1 MDRVGMLRD
10 VETSLVERGEHAARK
25 LQMRYAGGLVKHLG
39 LQMYAGAVPAIAELV
54 ANAWDADAPNVW
66 IDIPFGDAFDS
77 ESVIRV
83 RDDGSGMSFDEAND
97 LYLVVG
103 RDRRGGGTTYTPGG
117 RPVMGRKG
125 LGKLAGFGAAHVV
138 EVWTVKGGRLTAF
151 RMDYERIVGGPATP
165 IVMDH
170 PYEPEILHDRAVQRD
185 DPVQKGTVVLLKRL
199 QLKKAVN
206 ADQFRTAMSRRFA
219 VLSDTFRVHVNGDAL
234 TKEQMQFQFRFPEG
248 GGLGTDEVTGAGAI
262 RWWVGFTEKP
272 IPDDEARGIS
282 VLARGKLVQAP
293 FYFDLSGG
301 AHGQHGMQ
309 YMTGEVQADFLD
321 DAVDLIATNRAAVLW
336 EDPRARPLLEWG
348 QQKIRELLGEWATRR
363 QQAHERH
370 IRDTTTY
377 FARLER
383 FPEREQVELRAAIT
397 KLAAIETIDD
407 QRLDEL
413 VGYLFKAYENETF
426 MQLIRAISATDD
438 SAQEE
443 LLRLFQEWDV
453 LEAISVAQ
461 TVRGRIEVVR
471 KFRGMIAAKAPEKPD
486 MQDFVRP
493 RPWLLNPQWDVLAHE
508 RSLDKVLVAHFGVPG
523 DPDYDGKDG
532 SKRLDFFC
540 VADTSLAVVVE
551 LKRPGDLIGHDELR
565 QLSGYV
571 DYLRGREQ
579 ESNDP
584 GHSHREIKGC
594 LVYGRLKVEAEGE
607 KHRLREDGISVVTWD
622 KLLEDAERL
631 HRDYLEIVKA
641 RAPEDDPRIQELSV
655 GGSDVEADSDGEPAD
670 PTGAG

>member
-1 MDRVGMLRD
+1 VGES
-10 VETSLVERGEHAARK
+10 VVERVEPGARK

-54 ANAWDADAPNVW
+54 ANSWDADAPNVW
-66 IDIPFGDAFDS
+66 IDIPFGDAFDT

-83 RDDGSGMSFDEAND
+83 RDDGTGMTFLEANN

-103 RDRRGGGTTYTPGG
+103 RDRRSGGTTYTLGG

-125 LGKLAGFGAAHVV
+125 LGKLAGFGAAHLV
-138 EVWTVKGGRLTAF
+138 EIWTVKDGRLTAF
-151 RMDYERIVGGPATP
+151 RMDYERIVGGPTAP
-165 IVMDH
+165 IVMDS
-170 PYEPEILHDRAVQRD
+170 PYEPEILHDREVRPE
-185 DPVQKGTVVLLKRL
+185 DPIKEGTVVVLQRL
-199 QLKKAVN
+199 QLRKAVN

-219 VLSDTFRVHVNGDAL
+219 VLSDTFRVHLNGDPL
-234 TKEQMQFQFRFPEG
+234 TKEQMQFQFRFPEAG
-248 GGLGTDEVTGAGAI
+248 ALGTDEVAGAGAI

-301 AHGQHGMQ
+301 AYGQHGMQ

-348 QQKIRELLGEWATRR
+348 QQKVRDLLGDWVTRR

-370 IRDTTTY
+370 LRDTTPY

-383 FPEREQVELRAAIT
+383 FPEREQAELRTAIT
-397 KLAAIETIDD
+397 KLAAVETIDD

-426 MQLIRAISATDD
+426 MQLIRAISGTDEN
-438 SAQEE
+438 AQDE

-471 KFRGMIAAKAPEKPD
+471 KFRAMIGARVPEKPD
-486 MQDFVRP
+486 MQDFVRL

-508 RSLDKVLVAHFGVPG
+508 RSLDRVLATQFKVDG
-523 DPDYDGKDG
+523 DPEYDGKDG

-540 VADTSLAVVVE
+540 VADTTLAVVAE
-551 LKRPGDLIGHDELR
+551 LKRPGDLIGLDELR

-571 DYLRGREQ
+571 DYLRMRER

-584 GHSHREIKGC
+584 GHSRREIKGC
-594 LVYGRLKVEAEGE
+594 LVYGRLKPEAEEE
-607 KHRLREDGISVVTWD
+607 KRRLRDDGISVVTWD

-631 HRDYLEIVKA
+631 HREYLEIVKA
-641 RAPEDDPRIQELSV
+641 RAPEDDPRIQGLSTV
-655 GGSDVEADSDGEPAD
+655 DGEGQTDTDTAPEGSTL
-670 PTGAG
+670 PT